1 MMDLIW
7 SKAGTSLF
15 DTYSLHHVVWFIAI
29 TVMLYSVFRRHAW
42 LGVVGIAFMWE
53 VFEHWVVQNIPNF
66 PYAGSELFINKIVG
80 DTISDLIGFL
90 IAMLAI
96 RSIRRSSNGRR
107 QKTSLEEERKKGAQ
121 SKTTGGSS

>member
-1 MMDLIW
+1 MPPVDVPEINPEEVEETADRMEKAMRKDRDLKEGEEDFSVQTPIQ
-7 SKAGTSLF
+7 SL
-15 DTYSLHHVVWFIAI
+15 S
-29 TVMLYSVFRRHAW
+29 TVNQILSVINII
-42 LGVVGIAFMWE
+42 VVGIAFMWE

-96 RSIRRSSNGRR
+96 RSIRKSE
-107 QKTSLEEERKKGAQ
+107 K
-121 SKTTGGSS
+121 